1 MLIKTLTDTTEVA
14 MNDIE
19 REKIFSTLAD
29 FSETIDDQ
37 VTITIDTEACEQLTT
52 SLYDL
57 LNKKNW
63 IARP

>member
-1 MLIKTLTDTTEVA
+1 

-63 IARP
+63 IDRP